1 MLHQA
6 QTEAAKKQET
16 RGAVG
21 VAIAFGLVAAIYIP
35 FYLRAKK
42 RGDLGGTVQ
51 GTFCERQIVAKS
63 RFAKESFRYK
73 KSGAA
78 WVLIGCPKR
87 RWDARVARCRVG
99 MRAYKVLAPAPSGRC
114 STDTKRITK

>member
-21 VAIAFGLVAAIYIP
+21 VAIAFGLVAAIYVP
-35 FYLRAKK
+35 FYIRAKK
-42 RGDLGGTVQ
+42 RGDLGGAMQ
-51 GTFCERQIVAKS
+51 GTFCEKQIAAKS
-63 RFAKESFRYK
+63 RFAKGSFRYK

-87 RWDARVARCRVG
+87 QWDAGAERCRAG
-99 MRAYKVLAPAPSGRC
+99 TRAYKVLAPARSGRC
-114 STDTKRITK
+114 SAGTKRITK